1 MGVGDAGIGYAK
13 AGFSLVNIYVPLDRP
28 FAWRLAPFAL
38 VIPASLLL
46 GYFAASPSPNKF
58 LGLAIYGSFC
68 IACAL
73 AVPAH
78 VFLPVMLALV
88 GVSTAFTTPV
98 ATVGP
103 AALYLSDLI
112 VLLVFVRGV
121 VPRIRRPARHAL
133 AGVPQLF
140 FLLLIFVMAVAAV
153 RSLTAGLPVV
163 SVIRSDLALFYW
175 PLLYFGF
182 TRILAEESLDS
193 RQLWRNFALV
203 AAGFAVYMFIARA
216 LNHPFQDPGLAQVP
230 TGDESTV
237 PRNFGF
243 ASAFTIY
250 PVLAV
255 VGVAGMAN
263 DRAHRLRWT
272 LLAALGIVATVSTLV
287 RGEIFSLALGVLL
300 VLVFSPRR
308 GGAAGRSRAAL
319 QLAVA
324 AGIAVL
330 VLLAIDPRLG
340 HAVVQRTVPFTHQA
354 EKANQTADYRFEA
367 MSAGVRE
374 ARAHPV
380 GRGVLDEE
388 RLLQRGI
395 DPGFIA
401 HSGFATLLIFGGW
414 IALVLA
420 VLTVLAAI
428 RRSFAAASATSW
440 LHPAFVGAICMLS
453 LYSLGAAGLAGDT
466 WVVPLGALVLALR
479 FGLDPESR

>member
-1 MGVGDAGIGYAK
+1 
-13 AGFSLVNIYVPLDRP
+13 VNIYVSVDRQFASRVAPL
-28 FAWRLAPFAL
+28 AVA
-38 VIPASLLL
+38 IPAALLL

-58 LGLAIYGSFC
+58 LGLAIYGSIC
-68 IACAL
+68 VACAL

-78 VFLPVMLALV
+78 VFLPVTLVLV
-88 GVSTAFTTPV
+88 GVSTAFTSPV
-98 ATVGP
+98 ASAGP
-103 AALYLSDLI
+103 AALYVSDLV
-112 VLLVFVRGV
+112 VLLVFLRGV
-121 VPRIRRPARHAL
+121 LPRIRRQPRHAL
-133 AGVPQLF
+133 AGVPQLL
-140 FLLLIFVMAVAAV
+140 FLLLILVMAAAAV
-153 RSLTAGLPVV
+153 RSLAAGLPVV
-163 SVIRSDLALFYW
+163 SVVRSDLALFYW

-182 TRILAEESLDS
+182 TRILAEETLDS
-193 RQLWRNFALV
+193 RLLWRNLALV
-203 AAGFAVYMFIARA
+203 AVGFAVYMFVARA

-230 TGDESTV
+230 TGQESTV

-272 LLAALGIVATVSTLV
+272 LLASLGIVATASTLV
-287 RGEIFSLALGVLL
+287 RGEIFSLALGILL
-300 VLVFSPRR
+300 VLVLSPRR
-308 GGAAGRSRAAL
+308 GAAAGRSRAAL

-330 VLLAIDPRLG
+330 VLLAIDPKLG

-374 ARAHPV
+374 ARKHPA
-380 GRGVLDEE
+380 GRGVLDEQ
-388 RLLQRGI
+388 RLVERGI

-414 IALVLA
+414 IALALA
-420 VLTVLAAI
+420 LLTVIAAI
-428 RRSFAAASATSW
+428 RRSFAAASATNW

-453 LYSLGAAGLAGDT
+453 LYTLGAAGLAGDS
-466 WVVPLGALVLALR
+466 WVVPLGALVVALR
-479 FGLDPESR
+479 FGLDPKTL